1 MTNQGAGPTTPAS
14 APSVHDTDRTSTEHP
29 TTVGETTG
37 KKTPTPRVAEEQE
50 RARRKKIAQKARNRR
65 KRNQREPASVSPPTT
80 STEDCKSTNKKTAA
94 NGGSKDNNSSS
105 KDKRKNKT
113 EEKNKDKG
121 KTRDKKSPKSGATS
135 EKRYEWTSVGGGGAR
150 KESKKQQKIRQK
162 MEEKRRRKAE
172 KASQAKQKEKQKE
185 KTKYYRPA
193 SPPKMFTS
201 KMYAASYEVFKQTME
216 PFADSKP
223 DLRRWYYKQ
232 CLRHHP
238 DKGGDVES
246 FKALTEAYNDMLL
259 FL

>member
-1 MTNQGAGPTTPAS
+1 MTNQGAGPTKPAS

-50 RARRKKIAQKARNRR
+50 RARREKIAQKARNRR

-80 STEDCKSTNKKTAA
+80 STEDCKSTDKKTAA
-94 NGGSKDNNSSS
+94 NGGSKDNNSS
-105 KDKRKNKT
+105 KDKHKNKT

-121 KTRDKKSPKSGATS
+121 KTRDKKSPKSRATS

-201 KMYAASYEVFKQTME
+201 KMYAASYEVFKQTMSGYT
-216 PFADSKP
+216 SKP